1 MLVYMFPVIKC
12 QNITKEFGSGKA
24 RARILKGVDLEI
36 YPSEF
41 VILFG
46 PSGCGKSTLL
56 NVIAGLEPPT
66 SGKVF
71 IRGQDITQLSSDEA
85 ALYHRTKIGM
95 VFQAYN
101 LIRTLN
107 VWDNVVL
114 PQVFAG
120 ISKKR
125 RFERAKSLLREF
137 DLFSR
142 AKLLPSELS
151 GGQQQKIAIA
161 RSLVNNPWILLVD
174 EPTGNLDSKSAQEV
188 MAVFKDLNEN
198 KKRTILLVTHNPKH
212 LYYANKIFY
221 MKDGIII
228 KRVERKIEKQ
238 IDKRIEE
245 PFRILKTEEDF
256 AKDFFQL
263 SELEIKVKLLTNK
276 LLNFFRLNELAK
288 EEIARL
294 EKIIALR
301 LEGKIDDEKVFQKL
315 DKPFEEGGVG
325 FYKQTARNLVDHIER
340 FCVEEIKNF

>member
-1 MLVYMFPVIKC
+1 MFPVIKC

-24 RARILKGVDLEI
+24 RARVLKEINLEI
-36 YPSEF
+36 YSSEF

-56 NVIAGLEPPT
+56 NIIAGLEPPT

-107 VWDNVVL
+107 VWDNVTL

-120 ISKKR
+120 ISQKR
-125 RFERAKSLLREF
+125 RFKKAKTLLKEF
-137 DLFSR
+137 DLFNC

-161 RSLVNNPWILLVD
+161 RSLVNDPWILLVD

-198 KKRTILLVTHNPKH
+198 KKRTILLITHNPKH
-212 LYYANKIFY
+212 LHYANKIFY

-228 KRVERKIEKQ
+228 RIVELKTGKQ
-238 IDKRIEE
+238 KDKRIEE
-245 PFRILKTEEDF
+245 PFKILKTEEDF
-256 AKDFFQL
+256 AKNLLRL
-263 SELEIKVKLLTNK
+263 SELEIKVKLLINK
-276 LLNFFRLNELAK
+276 LLNFFRLNELTK
-288 EEIARL
+288 EEIVRL
-294 EKIIALR
+294 EKIVALR

-325 FYKQTARNLVDHIER
+325 LYKRTAQNLADHIER
-340 FCVEEIKNF
+340 YCTEEIKNF